1 MDQMLRFVTKAAL
14 DGPVRRDRSSG
25 LTLLCL
31 DQNEAQ
37 GVVGAFCYVRGG
49 GPRVN
54 EAEAL
59 RPIRF
64 GHRDARRNKCR
75 EPAFVIV

>member
-1 MDQMLRFVTKAAL
+1 MLRLAKGAVRV
-14 DGPVRRDRSSG
+14 GPVRRDRTSC

-37 GVVGAFCYVRGG
+37 GVVGVFRYVRGG

-64 GHRDARRNKCR
+64 GHRDARRKKGR
-75 EPAFVIV
+75 EPVFVIV

>member
-1 MDQMLRFVTKAAL
+1 M
-14 DGPVRRDRSSG
+14 
-25 LTLLCL
+25 

-37 GVVGAFCYVRGG
+37 GVVGVFCYVRGG
-49 GPRVN
+49 DPRVN

-64 GHRDARRNKCR
+64 GHRDARRKKGR
-75 EPAFVIV
+75 EPVFVIV